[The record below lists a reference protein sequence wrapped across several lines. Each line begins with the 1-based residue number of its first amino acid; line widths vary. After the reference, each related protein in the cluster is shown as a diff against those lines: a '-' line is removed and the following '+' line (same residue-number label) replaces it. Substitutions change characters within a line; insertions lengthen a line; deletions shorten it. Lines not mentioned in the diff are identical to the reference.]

1 MYVCSNTDGWQ
12 DSGTR
17 IEIKES
23 QRIRSSELGGFY
35 RFVLIRSI
43 NMAVV
48 LFATLVLT
56 IALLGPTMDRILLD
70 GVRFAVVDEIN
81 LRELR
86 FNNAEERQRFIDQR
100 IEQQVQT
107 LGLDEPWYS
116 PKRFFNTVLKVLV
129 LDLGRSNFLASES
142 GSTSVRDII
151 LEKAPKTVL
160 LFTTSTLVIT
170 VIGLYLGAFVA
181 NKAGSLWDRLNSAF
195 AVFSGSFPTWWVGML
210 MIFAFAF
217 AYQIFPARATP
228 LTAPDDP
235 AYMLDLLY
243 HMLLPL
249 ITIVVVGFG
258 AWAYIVRYFVV
269 GILGEDYIAAKR
281 AAGIPEKKILYS
293 HALKNAAP
301 PIVTVVALS
310 LAGSFGGAITVE
322 AVFDWPG
329 MGQLYYQAI
338 GMFDIPVIVGLTYV
352 STVIFVITVFLTDII
367 YAYFDPRV
375 KVS

>member
-1 MYVCSNTDGWQ
+1 MDG
-12 DSGTR
+12 R
-17 IEIKES
+17 
-23 QRIRSSELGGFY
+23 FY
-35 RFVLIRSI
+35 RFVAKRSI
-43 NMAVV
+43 NMAIV

-56 IALLGPTMDRILLD
+56 IALLGPTMDRILAD
-70 GVRFAVVDEIN
+70 GVKYYVVEDIN
-81 LRELR
+81 HRNLK
-86 FNNAEERQRFIDQR
+86 FQNAGERQLFIDAAIDRQTK
-100 IEQQVQT
+100 T

-116 PKRFFNTVLKVLV
+116 PKRFFNTVVRV
-129 LDLGRSNFLASES
+129 MALDLGRSNFITSDG
-142 GSTSVRDII
+142 GSSNVRDII
-151 LEKAPKTVL
+151 LEKMPKTVL

-170 VIGLYLGAFVA
+170 VIGLYLGAYVA
-181 NKAGSLWDRLNSAF
+181 NRSGSVLDRLNSAF

-217 AYQIFPARATP
+217 AYHIFPARATP

-235 AYMLDLLY
+235 AYIGDLLY

-249 ITIVVVGFG
+249 ITLVLVGFG
-258 AWAYIVRYFVV
+258 SWAYIVRYFVV

-281 AAGIPEKKILYS
+281 AAGISEKKILYS

-338 GMFDIPVIVGLTYV
+338 GMLDIPVIIGLTYV

-375 KVS
+375 KVA

>member
-1 MYVCSNTDGWQ
+1 
-12 DSGTR
+12 
-17 IEIKES
+17 
-23 QRIRSSELGGFY
+23 LGGFY
-35 RFVLIRSI
+35 RFVLVRSI
-43 NMAVV
+43 NTLIV

-56 IALLGPTMDRILLD
+56 IALLGPTMDKILLD
-70 GVRFAVVDEIN
+70 GVRYYVVDSIN
-81 LRELR
+81 FRELQ
-86 FNNAEERQRFIDQR
+86 FQSQAERQKFID
-100 IEQQVQT
+100 EQVEFNVKA

-116 PKRFFNTVLKVLV
+116 PKRFFNTVVKVMA
-129 LDLGRSNFLASES
+129 LDLGKSNFLTSES
-142 GSTSVRDII
+142 GSSNVREII
-151 LEKAPKTVL
+151 LEKMPKTIL

-181 NKAGSLWDRLNSAF
+181 NRSGSLADRFNSAF

-217 AYQIFPARATP
+217 AYHIFPARATP
-228 LTAPDDP
+228 LTPPSDP
-235 AYMLDLLY
+235 GYALDLLY

-249 ITIVVVGFG
+249 ITIVLVGFG
-258 AWAYIVRYFVV
+258 SWAYIVRYFVA

-281 AAGIPEKKILYS
+281 AAGIPEKRILYS

-301 PIVTVVALS
+301 PIITVIALS

-329 MGQLYYQAI
+329 MGQLYYNAI
-338 GMFDIPVIVGLTYV
+338 GMLDIPVIIGLTYV
-352 STVIFVITVFLTDII
+352 STVIFVITVFLTDIV

-375 KVS
+375 KVA

>member
-1 MYVCSNTDGWQ
+1 M
-12 DSGTR
+12 
-17 IEIKES
+17 
-23 QRIRSSELGGFY
+23 GGFY

-43 NMAVV
+43 NMLVV

-56 IALLGPTMDRILLD
+56 IALLGPTMDKILLD
-70 GVRFAVVDEIN
+70 GIKSAVVEEIN
-81 LRELR
+81 QRELK
-86 FNNAEERQRFIDQR
+86 FSNAQERQQFIDDR
-100 IEQQVQT
+100 VEQQIKT
-107 LGLDEPWYS
+107 IGLDEPWYS
-116 PKRFFNTVLKVLV
+116 PKRFINTVLRVMV
-129 LDLGRSNFLASES
+129 LDLGKSNFLTSDS
-142 GSTSVRDII
+142 GSSNVRDII
-151 LEKAPKTVL
+151 LERVPKTVL

-170 VIGLYLGAFVA
+170 IIGLYLGAFVA
-181 NKAGSLWDRLNSAF
+181 NKAGSVWDRLNSAF

-217 AYQIFPARATP
+217 AYHIFPARATP
-228 LTAPDDP
+228 LTLPSDP
-235 AYMLDLLY
+235 VYALDLLY

-249 ITIVVVGFG
+249 ITIVLVGFG

-281 AAGIPEKKILYS
+281 AAGIPERRIVYS

-329 MGQLYYQAI
+329 MGQLYYHAI
-338 GMFDIPVIVGLTYV
+338 GMFDIPVIIGLTYV

-375 KVS
+375 KVT